1 MAATVFGPRFARRS
15 TTSSEVPS
23 PVRSEHACCA
33 SWKWRENGRIA
44 LLIAAVEQSGR
55 GARAI
60 TGVAITF
67 AGGGGAAAA
76 GPGTVKLMLL
86 LPPLLASSM
95 AVTVTV
101 CLPGL
106 QAPSGGVTG
115 AQSHGEGPVQA
126 IALDGAPS
134 TDALTLAIP

>member
-15 TTSSEVPS
+15 TTSSEASS
-23 PVRSEHACCA
+23 PVRSEHSCCA
-33 SWKWRENGRIA
+33 SLNRWVNGRMA
-44 LLIAAVEQSGR
+44 LLIAAVEQSGW
-55 GARAI
+55 GAPAI
-60 TGVAITF
+60 TGAATTF
-67 AGGGGAAAA
+67 AGGAVSPV

-86 LPPLLASSM
+86 LPPLPASSM

-106 QAPSGGVTG
+106 QAPSGGVAD
-115 AQSHGEGPVQA
+115 AQFHNEGPVQA
-126 IALDGAPS
+126 IALEERPS